1 MSVAASKQR
10 VEARA
15 KDDRTN
21 DCMRDRVTARA
32 LPALVSLPLLP
43 FAVTAT
49 PSLPFPWP
57 VTIACN

>member
-10 VEARA
+10 VE
-15 KDDRTN
+15 
-21 DCMRDRVTARA
+21 ARA